1 MQNFGVTIRGLKALD
16 DLKDLP
22 KKSQIAAG
30 RAINKTLRDARA
42 KSGRQLRQEVAFPA
56 RYLTGQDGKI
66 EQFSASSSNLEGKL
80 RAASRPTGLARFVTN
95 PSAKRG
101 KIKVEVQPGGQ
112 RLLPGAFMLGLGK
125 AGGEATML
133 AVRSPGKPSG
143 AYRPRRLG
151 KSLWLLYGPSVA
163 QALLGAN
170 GRKGIWPDMEDEI
183 ANALEAEYLR
193 QMNLEI
199 GK

>member
-1 MQNFGVTIRGLKALD
+1 VSNLSVTILGIKSLR
-16 DLKDLP
+16 DLEDIP
-22 KKSQIAAG
+22 KKSQIAAQ

-42 KSGRQLRQEVAFPA
+42 RSGRMLRQEVAFPA

-66 EQFSASSSNLEGKL
+66 EQFSAGAGKLEGKL
-80 RAASRPTGLARFVTN
+80 TAASRPTGLARFVTN
-95 PSAKRG
+95 TNAKKG
-101 KIKVEVQPGGQ
+101 KIKVEVQPGSQ
-112 RLLPGAFMLGLGK
+112 RALPGAFLLGLGR
-125 AGGEATML
+125 AGGEASML

-170 GRKGIWPDMEDEI
+170 GRKGIWPDMESEI
-183 ANALEAEYLR
+183 ANALEREYLR
-193 QMNLEI
+193 QLGLEDV
-199 GK
+199 